1 MKFAAAA
8 SLAALFGAV
17 SAGSKSDDRTFAV
30 LRFNNKQLVK
40 SRIDPI
46 IDPGK
51 PSTHVHGVMGG
62 SNFGMSATGETLSQS
77 KCSNA
82 MISGDNSAYWFP
94 SLYFRDPK
102 THAFESVDVFYVNVY
117 YFFDGTDD
125 EIKAFP
131 RGLQIF
137 SGNAS
142 ARTPPSIGAKQNLE
156 PEDGPI
162 QPVQWTCPR
171 SNYDPPSYPANSDG
185 STAGIVDPNNK
196 GSGVGFPDQ
205 NCDGFGSP
213 LRADIHMPSCYN
225 PKAAL
230 TDYESMAWPSSKGAS
245 SGRRANCPEGWIHV
259 PHMFFEVYWDTP
271 KFASRWTPGQGSQPF
286 VLSNGDATGYSLHA
300 DFIAAWDED
309 VLQKIIDTC
318 NAGSSGM
325 DKCPGLLKGLNTDK
339 DCTIPSPLN
348 EVTDGVLQSLP
359 GDNPLSGFSFG
370 PLLGGG
376 AAVKPVNPASSAP
389 VASAQPSPSK
399 VASPLSQETPKTSAA
414 AELPIQ
420 VAPVQE
426 APKTSAAAELPI
438 QAAPVQEAAA
448 APTAQPSKETSCIRK
463 TRTVRK
469 TFTVTSPEESA
480 AAATPS
486 GSADDYSR
494 ARRHVH
500 EHMRRHRSHHN

>member
-1 MKFAAAA
+1 MKLAAAA
-8 SLAALFGAV
+8 SLAALFGAA

-40 SRIDPI
+40 TRLDPI

-77 KCSNA
+77 KCTNA
-82 MISGDNSAYWFP
+82 MINGDNSAYWFP

-117 YFFDGTDD
+117 YLPSFDGTDD

-142 ARTPPSIGAKQNLE
+142 ARAPPSIGGKQNLE

-162 QPVQWTCPR
+162 QPIQWTCPR
-171 SNYDPPSYPANSDG
+171 SSYDPPSYPANSDG
-185 STAGIVDPNNK
+185 STAGIVDPGNK

-230 TDYESMAWPSSKGAS
+230 TDYESMAWPSRKGAS

-271 KFASRWTPGQGSQPF
+271 KFAARWTPGQGAQPF

-300 DFIAAWDED
+300 DFIASWEED
-309 VLQKIIDTC
+309 VLQQIIDNC

-325 DKCPGLLKGLNTDK
+325 DKCPGLLKGLNTNK
-339 DCTIPSPLN
+339 DCTINSPID
-348 EVTDGVLQSLP
+348 EVTDGLLQSLP

-370 PLLGGG
+370 PLLGGSGSGSG
-376 AAVKPVNPASSAP
+376 AAVKPASS
-389 VASAQPSPSK
+389 VASQPSATKANP
-399 VASPLSQETPKTSAA
+399 VGQVEVPKTPAA
-414 AELPIQ
+414 AISQLPVQ
-420 VAPVQE
+420 LAPVQASTKPAAIQPAQASAKPE
-426 APKTSAAAELPI
+426 ATKAVALAGPE
-438 QAAPVQEAAA
+438 
-448 APTAQPSKETSCIRK
+448 PSETCSRK
-463 TRTVRK
+463 TRTMWMTV
-469 TFTVTSPEESA
+469 TVTSPEESA
-480 AAATPS
+480 AATPV
-486 GSADDYSR
+486 DYHK
-494 ARRHVH
+494 ARRHEHVH
-500 EHMRRHRSHHN
+500 RHRSHRG